1 MTKKIKTY
9 PWDISEHLRTE
20 DEIAAYLS
28 AVLEDGDTTL
38 FVSAVGDIAKARG
51 MTDIARKA
59 GVSRSSLYHSLSGRG
74 NPEFATMMS
83 VINSLGVKLTA
94 TPRVGELMT
103 TAH

>member
-1 MTKKIKTY
+1 MIKKIKTY

-28 AVLEDGDTTL
+28 AVLEEGDTAL
-38 FVSAVGDIAKARG
+38 FIAAVGDIAKARG
-51 MTDIARKA
+51 MTEIARKA

-94 TPRVGELMT
+94 APRAEGTLT
-103 TAH
+103 HG